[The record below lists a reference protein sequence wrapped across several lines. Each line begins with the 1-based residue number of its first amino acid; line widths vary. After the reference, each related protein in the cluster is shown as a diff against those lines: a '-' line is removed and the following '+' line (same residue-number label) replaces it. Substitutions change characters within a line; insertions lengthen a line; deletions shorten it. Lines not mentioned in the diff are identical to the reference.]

1 MNRSAVSTLHGPTVR
16 MHQELDLLVEECR
29 GDEDVTKVVP
39 HQAAIAALP
48 AVSTTSEAIPQTRRQ
63 PVVPSSVPIRV
74 PLALQTS
81 VMTSPT
87 PQSPSVP
94 ITQPP
99 VSPRRMAS
107 RSKLHVLLEPL
118 AMALSLSLA
127 TAAAILWFTR

>member
-1 MNRSAVSTLHGPTVR
+1 
-16 MHQELDLLVEECR
+16 MHQELDILVEECR

-39 HQAAIAALP
+39 HLAAIAALP
-48 AVSTTSEAIPQTRRQ
+48 AASTTSDAIPHTRRQ
-63 PVVPSSVPIRV
+63 PVVPSSVPIR
-74 PLALQTS
+74 LQTS

-99 VSPRRMAS
+99 VSPRRMTS